1 MKAKRLP
8 LGLDIGASRIRIALA
23 ECSRSGDF
31 YVSGIASRDLPDDA
45 VTAESLPEP
54 ELIAA
59 IIDDL
64 RGELGTRER
73 RCVIALPASVALL
86 RLLRFPNMSRAEL
99 QRAACFE
106 AERFHN
112 WSAEEVESVVRVHP
126 ADRAQNL
133 HVVGVAR
140 RDALMARVGCVRRA
154 GLKVVGVDHEAF
166 ALQRA
171 FPHSEA
177 VLDVGHRQ
185 ATLHTFG
192 TSGLNSMYV
201 PGGGAEVTRAIA
213 ADLSI
218 DTAMAERR
226 KRILGT
232 AGAGESY
239 RDAFATAVGTAI
251 AKARERGALRRV
263 IVTGNGSR
271 LPGLAAALEHATQAP
286 VEAPVS
292 ALLGATTYPDD
303 VIRAAAPDWTMAVA
317 LATWGAA
324 R

>member
-1 MKAKRLP
+1 MKTKRLP
-8 LGLDIGASRIRIALA
+8 LGLDIGASRVRLA
-23 ECSRSGDF
+23 QAERSRSGDF
-31 YVSGIASRDLPDDA
+31 HVSAVATRDLPEDA
-45 VTAESLPEP
+45 VVAESLSES
-54 ELIAA
+54 ELVAA

-64 RGELGTRER
+64 RSELGTRER

-86 RLLRFPNMSRAEL
+86 RLLRFPSMSRTEL
-99 QRAACFE
+99 HRAACFE

-112 WSAEEVESVVRVHP
+112 WSADSIESVVRVHP

-140 RDALMARVGCVRRA
+140 RDALMARIGCVRRA

-171 FPHSEA
+171 FPYAEA

-185 ATLHTFG
+185 ATLHTLG
-192 TSGLNSMYV
+192 TSGLNSMHV
-201 PGGGAEVTRAIA
+201 PGGGAGITRAIA

-218 DTAMAERR
+218 DAAMAEKR

-232 AGAGESY
+232 AGVGESY
-239 RDAFATAVGTAI
+239 RDGFAASVGSAI
-251 AKARERGALRRV
+251 SKARERGTLRR
-263 IVTGNGSR
+263 IITTGNGSR
-271 LPGLAAALEHATQAP
+271 LTGLAAALETAAQAAI
-286 VEAPVS
+286 EAPVS